1 MKPEQGTALG
11 GRYRLVSR
19 VAVGGMGEVWVAHD
33 DALKRD
39 VAVKVLRDEFAGD
52 AGFLERFRAEARNSA
67 QLSHPNIAALYD
79 YGEQDGSGFLVMEL
93 VLGEPM
99 SDLLDRQPVLPTRR
113 LLPILAQTARALH
126 AAHVAGVVHRDVK
139 PGNILLA
146 RSGRV
151 KITDFG
157 ISTAINQVPMTA
169 SGMVMGTAQYL
180 SPEQAIGRAATPASD
195 IYSLGIVA
203 YEALV
208 GHRPFT
214 GPTAVDIAV
223 AHVNTPV
230 PPMPG
235 AIDPALSALV
245 MKMLAK
251 EPEARPRSA
260 ASLARHLDDL
270 AEATPSDGVPLPY
283 GRHARPVDVAHAGA
297 SAERTP
303 TRATPVSVATP
314 VREAGPPAMAPT
326 ASVAPAVP
334 GASAQGTTVPG
345 ASSTAG
351 VAPATAP
358 TGGSPTATPASTP
371 ASTPRA
377 TAPSASGGPSG
388 DAGPAAAPPVIPP
401 VVPMPHPSPSGESPV
416 VPVGDELPAH
426 VAAWFP
432 AEDTPV
438 FHEVAAAVAAG
449 PSIAPV
455 PPTGGPGPGAPGG
468 APSGAS
474 TVPPSAAGGSPAT
487 APASRA
493 TRRGASAATGHPATR
508 PGVAGLLDVVARL
521 VRSGAVVALGVVR
534 GGAAWVQRS
543 VSGPGVVVGSLRI
556 PRSVLAV
563 VLMVLFAL
571 LGAAFADSLWGPSS
585 TDGAGRPVEDGR
597 SARHVTVVTSQ
608 VDRSQDGMIQ
618 ERPAPQG

>member
-1 MKPEQGTALG
+1 MRPETGTALG

-39 VAVKVLRDEFAGD
+39 VAVKVLREEFAGD
-52 AGFLERFRAEARNSA
+52 TGFLERFRAEARNSA

-79 YGEQDGSGFLVMEL
+79 YGEQAGSGFLVMEL

-180 SPEQAIGRAATPASD
+180 SPEQAIGKAATPASD

-235 AIDPALSALV
+235 AIDPELSALV
-245 MKMLAK
+245 MRMLAK

-270 AEATPSDGVPLPY
+270 AETTPSDGVPLPY
-283 GRHARPVDVAHAGA
+283 GRHARPVDVAHAG
-297 SAERTP
+297 ETGEPTP
-303 TRATPVSVATP
+303 TRTTPVV
-314 VREAGPPAMAPT
+314 
-326 ASVAPAVP
+326 
-334 GASAQGTTVPG
+334 GASARAGRSTTRGVGQAAAGSG
-345 ASSTAG
+345 ASGADA
-351 VAPATAP
+351 VDAA
-358 TGGSPTATPASTP
+358 
-371 ASTPRA
+371 
-377 TAPSASGGPSG
+377 
-388 DAGPAAAPPVIPP
+388 DAGHVVPPVIPP
-401 VVPMPHPSPSGESPV
+401 VVPAPHPSPSGESPL
-416 VPVGDELPAH
+416 VPVGEVLPPPP
-426 VAAWFP
+426 AARVP
-432 AEDTPV
+432 AEPTPV
-438 FHEVAAAVAAG
+438 YDAVAAAAG
-449 PSIAPV
+449 LGEPE
-455 PPTGGPGPGAPGG
+455 GR
-468 APSGAS
+468 AS
-474 TVPPSAAGGSPAT
+474 TGDD
-487 APASRA
+487 
-493 TRRGASAATGHPATR
+493 RGATDTGRGDPRR
-508 PGVAGLLDVVARL
+508 PGVDRSQLLRARPRRDRRAGGPRAYSTADADRSADVRGPVGRFGPALRIGPVVVPRVA
-521 VRSGAVVALGVVR
+521 VAL
-534 GGAAWVQRS
+534 A
-543 VSGPGVVVGSLRI
+543 L
-556 PRSVLAV
+556 L
-563 VLMVLFAL
+563 VLFAL
-571 LGAAFADSLWGPSS
+571 LGAAFADSLWGPS
-585 TDGAGRPVEDGR
+585 GASDAAAGGPG
-597 SARHVTVVTSQ
+597 ARHVTVVTSAADMS
-608 VDRSQDGMIQ
+608 VDGMIQ
-618 ERPAPQG
+618 ERPAPQGHDDSEG